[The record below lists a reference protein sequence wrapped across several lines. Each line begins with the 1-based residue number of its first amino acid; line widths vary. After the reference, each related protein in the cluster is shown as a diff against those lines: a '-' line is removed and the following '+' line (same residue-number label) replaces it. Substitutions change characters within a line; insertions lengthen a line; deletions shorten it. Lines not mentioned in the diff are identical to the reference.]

1 MNIIKLSTPVDK
13 FVHTNV
19 KLFCV
24 YYFFMNSSRLYV
36 YSSGSGSSGSHS
48 SSLHQWLLHC
58 VF

>member
-1 MNIIKLSTPVDK
+1 MNIIKLLFIGMPVDK

-36 YSSGSGSSGSHS
+36 YSGGSGSSGSHS
-48 SSLHQWLLHC
+48 SNLHQW
-58 VF
+58 F